1 MRIELDSTTP
11 IFQQIVEG
19 IRSSIAAGVY
29 RPGELIPSVRQQAI
43 ASLVNPNTVQRAY
56 EHLERLGL
64 IVSKKGTGMIVSSE
78 GQEIA
83 QDATM
88 RGIRS
93 VFVQGIAVGRE
104 AKLDRTSI
112 DDIYRQ
118 SWKRTGK
125 EKAEVIHGSK

>member
-19 IRSSIAAGVY
+19 IRSAIAAGVY

-64 IVSKKGTGMIVSSE
+64 IVSKKGTGMIVTDE
-78 GQEIA
+78 GTEIA

-93 VFVQGIAVGRE
+93 AFAQGIAMGRE

-118 SWKRTGK
+118 AWKKTAK
-125 EKAEVIHGSK
+125 EKAEAIHGTK

>member
-19 IRSSIAAGVY
+19 IRSAITAGVY

-64 IVSKKGTGMIVSSE
+64 IVSKKGTGMIVSPE

-83 QDATM
+83 QDETT

-93 VFVQGIAVGRE
+93 VFAQAIAMGRE
-104 AKLDRTSI
+104 AKLDRTTI
-112 DDIYRQ
+112 DEIYRQ
-118 SWKRTGK
+118 
-125 EKAEVIHGSK
+125 